1 MSPSVLT
8 LIHDLADAIALAD
21 AEAVG
26 LATVRLGVAI
36 GNTAALAIAE
46 ALARE
51 ARPLATLV
59 ERPELARCA

>member
-1 MSPSVLT
+1 MSTLT

-21 AEAVG
+21 PDAVG
-26 LATVRLGVAI
+26 LAVVRLAVAI

-51 ARPLATLV
+51 ARPLVAVV
-59 ERPELARCA
+59 EAPQLASCA